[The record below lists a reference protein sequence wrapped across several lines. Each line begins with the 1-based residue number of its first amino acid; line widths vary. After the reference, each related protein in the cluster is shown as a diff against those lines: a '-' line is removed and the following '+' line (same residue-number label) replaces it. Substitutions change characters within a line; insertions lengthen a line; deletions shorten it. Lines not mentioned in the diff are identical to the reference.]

1 MVSKSQSIV
10 RENSTTTPKMMFA
23 NTKNRREGQ
32 ETYFYKQRMQREI
45 VEREDDDDLVDAD
58 SNDSL
63 QRFAPLPLLLVLGTP
78 EGD

>member
-1 MVSKSQSIV
+1 
-10 RENSTTTPKMMFA
+10 MMFA
-23 NTKNRREGQ
+23 NTKNRRQGQ
-32 ETYFYKQRMQREI
+32 ERYFYKQRMQREI